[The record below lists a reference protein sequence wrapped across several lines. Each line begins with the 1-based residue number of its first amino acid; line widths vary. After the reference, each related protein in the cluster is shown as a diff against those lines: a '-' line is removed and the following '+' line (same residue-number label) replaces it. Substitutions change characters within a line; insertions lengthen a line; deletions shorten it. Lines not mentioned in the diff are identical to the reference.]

1 MNKPIAAIFDIDGT
15 IFRDSLLLKHM
26 EKCVSY
32 DVFPNSVNAEIKFH
46 KNAWENRELD
56 YDDYLYIAA
65 TLYTKYI
72 ADKDVLDIDFVAK
85 KLLKKKVKNFI
96 DTLVIGL
103 SGIRNRDTRLYL
115 FQALLIF

>member
-32 DVFPNSVNAEIKFH
+32 DVFPNSVNSEIKFH

-72 ADKDVLDIDFVAK
+72 ADKDILDIDFVAK
-85 KLLKKKVKNFI
+85 KVIEKESKNFI
-96 DTLVIGL
+96 DTLVIE
-103 SGIRNRDTRLYL
+103 SNGIRNRGTKLYL
-115 FQALLIF
+115 FRGLLIS